1 MLSADRTST
10 ESLSMP
16 ENNLTMIG
24 WRERVD
30 LPDWDVR
37 RIRAKIDTGARTSAI
52 DVAQIEYL
60 ENDRVRFEV
69 VVRDRPTRVTKWIEA
84 DTVRHSVVK
93 PSSGERQ
100 KRVVCLTTLGIGGID
115 HEIEL
120 SLVCRRG
127 MLCRM
132 LIGRTALAGV
142 FCVDPSRKYI
152 MTDMTA
158 TAPGREIKP

>member
-1 MLSADRTST
+1 
-10 ESLSMP
+10 MP
-16 ENNLTMIG
+16 SNDLTMIG

-30 LPDWDVR
+30 LPEWGVR

-52 DVAQIEYL
+52 DVAQIEPL
-60 ENDRVRFEV
+60 AEDRVRFEV
-69 VVRDRPTRVTKWIEA
+69 VVRDRPERVTKWIEA
-84 DTVRHSVVK
+84 DTARQSVVK

-100 KRVVCLTTLGIGGID
+100 QRVVCRTTMGIAGIE

-120 SLVCRRG
+120 SLVCRKG

-142 FCVDPSRKYI
+142 FSVDPSRKYVL
-152 MTDMTA
+152 TA
-158 TAPGREIKP
+158 AKKTTAEGEGGR

>member
-1 MLSADRTST
+1 MAETTPPDNRH
-10 ESLSMP
+10 
-16 ENNLTMIG
+16 LTMIG

-30 LPDWDVR
+30 LPDWGVR

-52 DVAQIEYL
+52 DVARMEDL
-60 ENDRVRFEV
+60 PNDRVRFEV
-69 VVRDRPTRVTKWIEA
+69 VVRARPRRVTKWIEA
-84 DTVRHSVVK
+84 EKSRETIVK

-100 KRVVCLTTLGIGGID
+100 QRVVCRTTLGIAGIE

-120 SLVCRRG
+120 SLVCRRR

-142 FCVDPSRKYI
+142 FSVDPSRMYVL
-152 MTDMTA
+152 TPA
-158 TAPGREIKP
+158 RHKPSETEGSR

>member
-1 MLSADRTST
+1 
-10 ESLSMP
+10 MP
-16 ENNLTMIG
+16 DSDLAMIG

-52 DVAQIEYL
+52 DVPNIEHL
-60 ENDRVRFEV
+60 PDGRVRFEV
-69 VVRDRPTRVTKWIEA
+69 VVRNHPKRVTKWVDA
-84 DTVRHSVVK
+84 ATVRRSVVK

-100 KRVVCLTTLGIGGID
+100 ERVVCRTTLGIGGIE

-142 FCVDPSRKYI
+142 FCVDPSSTLR
-152 MTDMTA
+152 
-158 TAPGREIKP
+158 